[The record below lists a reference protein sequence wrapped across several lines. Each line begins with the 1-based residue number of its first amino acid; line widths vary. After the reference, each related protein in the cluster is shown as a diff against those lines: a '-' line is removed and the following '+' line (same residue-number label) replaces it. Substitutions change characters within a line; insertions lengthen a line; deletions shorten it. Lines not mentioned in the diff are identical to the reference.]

1 VRGNS
6 RDCPLKSPN
15 LGILGT
21 VLNSS
26 GIKQIPIYI
35 NKGKDFYGRN

>member
-21 VLNSS
+21 VLSSS
-26 GIKQIPIYI
+26 GIKQIPIFRGGEHE
-35 NKGKDFYGRN
+35 K

>member
-26 GIKQIPIYI
+26 GTKQIPICST
-35 NKGKDFYGRN
+35 K